1 MDQVKVILKQLQK
14 HHFWLFCVTVIITSI
29 VGWWMA
35 RKSLSATYDQKR
47 QAIVGKFSTMENL
60 RGAESHPNAS
70 WKLGID
76 ELTEKEKKTVGST
89 WEKIYNE
96 QKQLL
101 EWPKELG
108 EKFLKFVDQS
118 PPDAQFPPDLLDI
131 YQRRI
136 PDEYPRLL
144 KIVGAEPATDSLRSA
159 DPKSPPAKSPA
170 AAPPP
175 ADKNEP
181 QVNWN
186 STSQKGLKELLEFQ
200 SRPTSAQVRQV
211 QEDLWVYRAILRIIH
226 AVNEGHFTPKIK
238 QIVTMDIGK
247 EASAQFAEGMASG
260 HIEKVV
266 AAASQ
271 SASVAAATPPPP
283 PSAAEPAAAGAKS
296 PNDGRYVNADGK
308 PLPASSPVEQFKRMP
323 IYLKLVVDQREI
335 PKLLVECANST
346 LPIEVRQVRVNAS
359 GSGKSGGHSSTTT
372 SSAPP
377 RAAAGDAPD
386 PFEVPIELHG
396 IIYIYN
402 KPNLTKAGAPGAGAP
417 VPVSE

>member
-14 HHFWLFCVTVIITSI
+14 HHFWLFCATVIITSI

-70 WKLGID
+70 WKQGID
-76 ELTEKEKKTVGST
+76 ELTEKEKRTVGST

-144 KIVGAEPATDSLRSA
+144 KIVGAEPASDPTRAA
-159 DPKSPPAKSPA
+159 DPKSPPAKAPA
-170 AAPPP
+170 AAPP

-181 QVNWN
+181 QVVWN
-186 STSQKGLKELLEFQ
+186 STSQKALKELLEFQ
-200 SRPTSAQVRQV
+200 SRPNSAQVRQV
-211 QEDLWVYRAILRIIH
+211 QENLWVYRAILRIIH

-247 EASAQFAEGMASG
+247 DASAQFAEGMASG
-260 HIEKVV
+260 HIEKVASTGSQ
-266 AAASQ
+266 AAA
-271 SASVAAATPPPP
+271 AAAAPAPPPTVDP
-283 PSAAEPAAAGAKS
+283 TTAPAAKS
-296 PNDGRYVNADGK
+296 PDDGRYVNADGK
-308 PLPASSPVEQFKRMP
+308 PLPGGAPVEQFKRMP

-335 PKLLVECANST
+335 PKLLVECANSP

-359 GSGKSGGHSSTTT
+359 GSSKSGGQTGPTASP
-372 SSAPP
+372 PP

-402 KPNLTKAGAPGAGAP
+402 KPNLTKVGAPGAAAL